1 MSTAAIARPTAE
13 PRVPSPAEFRPITIA
28 DTDAGIGAGATRPEA
43 VVSGPTPAPV
53 PTAAPVPTTAPVP
66 INDFAVEARTFA
78 PRAVPVPANRPKAV
92 AKPVT
97 WSFHGTG
104 HRAGGSA
111 TWYCKSG
118 TSACAAG
125 YPGGM
130 YAAAGPELRI
140 GAWRGRVVRVCGSG
154 ACILVKLIDWCACDG
169 SHVIDLYSDA
179 FRRLTPLSS
188 GAVKVT
194 VSW

>member
-1 MSTAAIARPTAE
+1 MSTTATARPTAK
-13 PRVPSPAEFRPITIA
+13 PRVPSPAQFRPITIA
-28 DTDAGIGAGATRPEA
+28 DTNGGIGSGTTATVA
-43 VVSGPTPAPV
+43 VVSGPT
-53 PTAAPVPTTAPVP
+53 TSPVP
-66 INDFAVEARTFA
+66 ISDFEVEPRTFA
-78 PRAVPVPANRPKAV
+78 QRPTPHQANVARSV
-92 AKPVT
+92 AKQVA
-97 WSFHGTG
+97 WRFHSTG
-104 HRAGGSA
+104 RHASGSA

-130 YAAAGPELRI
+130 YAAAGPELRV

-154 ACILVKLIDWCACDG
+154 ACILVKLVDWCACGG
-169 SHVIDLYSDA
+169 SHVIDLYGDA
-179 FRRLTPLSS
+179 FGRLTPLAS

>member
-1 MSTAAIARPTAE
+1 MSTAATARPTAE
-13 PRVPSPAEFRPITIA
+13 PRVPSPADFRPITIA
-28 DTDAGIGAGATRPEA
+28 DTDAGIAARATPREA
-43 VVSGPTPAPV
+43 VVSGPT
-53 PTAAPVPTTAPVP
+53 TAPKP
-66 INDFAVEARTFA
+66 FTDFTVEARTFA
-78 PRAVPVPANRPKAV
+78 PRPTPAQDNVARSV
-92 AKPVT
+92 AKQVA
-97 WSFHGTG
+97 WRFHSTG
-104 HRAGGSA
+104 RHAGGSA

-140 GAWRGRVVRVCGSG
+140 GAWRGRVVKVCGSG
-154 ACILVKLIDWCACDG
+154 ACILVKLIDWCACGG